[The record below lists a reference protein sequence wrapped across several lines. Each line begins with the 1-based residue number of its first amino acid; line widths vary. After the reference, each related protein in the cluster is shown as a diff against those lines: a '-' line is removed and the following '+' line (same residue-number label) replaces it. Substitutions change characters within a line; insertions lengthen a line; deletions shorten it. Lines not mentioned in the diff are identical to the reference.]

1 MKIKAET
8 LIRPFKPIIERTGA
22 NFMQVCH
29 LIDLK
34 LLLDNRKTNRNSSG
48 RSKDPNNSLINRS
61 LMYMLVG
68 TMLSTMFLKTND
80 LFLISFSTQIYLMVM
95 VAISV
100 MTEYSVSLFDT
111 RDNNLIIPL
120 PANGQTLGWARVLHI
135 MLFLLLISLSLVLP
149 ALITTGIKFGII
161 SSMLLLFSAL
171 LNTIFTLFLT
181 IFIYLGLMKFT
192 SGDKLKDVMMYIQVG
207 LTILIM
213 IGYQFIPRY
222 LMPTIETGEIM
233 QPGFYFL
240 LIPPAWFAMLTS
252 ASQIHNTISIAG
264 ASIAIV
270 IPVIAMIFIGRKLF
284 YGFEN
289 KLNQLSSGDAS
300 NAKVKSEK
308 LKKGDNLWF
317 RFITLIMGIKRDEV
331 PIFRIMWKL
340 VGRER
345 LFKQSILPMMAYM
358 VIIPLFSVFSN
369 NGLGSI
375 ESKYLSFLYFTVMT
389 SSMISAIII
398 IGNCTHTE
406 WIYRI
411 LPNLKPSSIL
421 SNTLKA
427 AFGRYFVPVFLMMV
441 APLFYF
447 KGVFALADIVT
458 IFLFNYLISL
468 SILYFQAPF
477 MPFSQTKAVS
487 QGGKTAL
494 RMMLIIFLALPIGF
508 LHAYLSGKNGWFVLI
523 PSAIFLPLLL
533 LIDKR
538 WYPRKISWKLVDVVN
553 KA

>member
-1 MKIKAET
+1 MKIKAAT

-34 LLLDNRKTNRNSSG
+34 LLLDNRKTNPNSAG
-48 RSKDPNNSLINRS
+48 KSKDPNNTLIRQL
-61 LMYMLVG
+61 LMYLFVG
-68 TMLSTMFLKTND
+68 TMLSLMFLKSND
-80 LFLISFSTQIYLMVM
+80 LFLISFSTQLYLMVM
-95 VAISV
+95 VAIS
-100 MTEYSVSLFDT
+100 MMAEYSVSLFDT

-135 MLFLLLISLSLVLP
+135 MIYLLLISLSLVLP
-149 ALITTGIKFGII
+149 ALVTTGIKFGII
-161 SSMLLLFSAL
+161 SSMLLLVSSL
-171 LNTIFTLFLT
+171 LNTVFTLFLT

-233 QPGFYFL
+233 QPGINFL

-252 ASQIHNTISIAG
+252 SSQINNAISLTGALIA
-264 ASIAIV
+264 V
-270 IPVIAMIFIGRKLF
+270 VLPVIAMIFIGRKLF

-289 KLNQLSSGDAS
+289 KLNQLSSGDAT
-300 NAKVKSEK
+300 NTKVKSESQQ
-308 LKKGDNLWF
+308 KGNNNWF
-317 RFITLIMGIKRDEV
+317 SFITLIMGIKKDEL
-331 PIFRIMWKL
+331 PIFRMMWKL

-345 LFKQSILPMMAYM
+345 LFKQSILPMLAYM
-358 VIIPLFSVFSN
+358 IIIPIFSVFSN
-369 NGLGSI
+369 SGLGSI
-375 ESKYLSFLYFTVMT
+375 ESKYLTFLYFTVMT

-398 IGNCTHTE
+398 IGNSTHSE

-427 AFGRYFVPVFLMMV
+427 AFGRYFVPVFLIMV

-447 KGVFALADIVT
+447 KGVIALADIVT

-494 RMMLIIFLALPIGF
+494 RMMLIVFLALPAGF

-523 PSAIFLPLLL
+523 PSAIFLPLLI
-533 LIDKR
+533 LIDKK
-538 WYPRKISWKLVDVVN
+538 WYPRKMTWKLVEVVN